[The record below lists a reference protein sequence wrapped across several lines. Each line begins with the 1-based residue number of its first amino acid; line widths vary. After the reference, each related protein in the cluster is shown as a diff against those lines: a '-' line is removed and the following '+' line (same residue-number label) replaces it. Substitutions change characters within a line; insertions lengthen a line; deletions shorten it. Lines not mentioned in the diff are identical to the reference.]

1 MQKTWKNWKVAVGCL
16 VVLGVAAAGFVVG
29 SSWLRPA
36 AAPSP
41 EETPASQESPV
52 FSQLEEVHVSGALES
67 YPLEKLQARSHL
79 VAVGTVTEV
88 GEPFRIVAVNG
99 MTSNFTDYTFKL
111 QEVLRGE
118 GAPEDEVTVRV
129 EGGAAGPYR
138 VISDVDAKLSVG
150 EEYLLF
156 LYQPHTGGGFNTE
169 GEYYWVLGRI
179 GGAFSR
185 TEDSP
190 EEAPAYR
197 SQLSEDWVLEL
208 QDFRQEMEEAN
219 AALPLDLEWLEREQL
234 AAYAENLQNGVIEG
248 DPDDMEQQLE
258 QYATVVTQ
266 EEMEQQERAR
276 LAQEEDHL
284 LG

>member
-1 MQKTWKNWKVAVGCL
+1 M
-16 VVLGVAAAGFVVG
+16 
-29 SSWLRPA
+29 
-36 AAPSP
+36 
-41 EETPASQESPV
+41 
-52 FSQLEEVHVSGALES
+52 
-67 YPLEKLQARSHL
+67 
-79 VAVGTVTEV
+79 
-88 GEPFRIVAVNG
+88 
-99 MTSNFTDYTFKL
+99 
-111 QEVLRGE
+111 
-118 GAPEDEVTVRV
+118 
-129 EGGAAGPYR
+129 
-138 VISDVDAKLSVG
+138 G

-276 LAQEEDHL
+276 QAQEEDHL